1 MKAGGDQGALPNP
14 TIWRISTLE
23 IPVLLTDPRDLVDP
37 QHLKGRGLTPTSP
50 P

>member
-23 IPVLLTDPRDLVDP
+23 IPVLLTGPRDPFD
-37 QHLKGRGLTPTSP
+37 QKHLKGRGLTD
-50 P
+50 